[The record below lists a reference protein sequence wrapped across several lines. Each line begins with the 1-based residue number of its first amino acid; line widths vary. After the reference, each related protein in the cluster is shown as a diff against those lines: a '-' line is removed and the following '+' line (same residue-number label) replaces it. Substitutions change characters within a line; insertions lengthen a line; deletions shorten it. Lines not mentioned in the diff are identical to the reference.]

1 MKIHQNKIW
10 ESVLMYSGAVL
21 ILILVLWNIKDL
33 KIIHVLNDEYGYWA
47 SAAFFA
53 GKDWSEV
60 TANSNYYSYGYSLLL
75 SIFMRLFDSPEM
87 MVKGAVVLNG
97 IFLAAAYFLTVYCG
111 KKLFPRR
118 RIIGFI

>member
-1 MKIHQNKIW
+1 MKIHKNKIW

-53 GKDWSEV
+53 ASS
-60 TANSNYYSYGYSLLL
+60 ASFFLISASICAILASCALISSSYA
-75 SIFMRLFDSPEM
+75 FACADFSPIC
-87 MVKGAVVLNG
+87 A
-97 IFLAAAYFLTVYCG
+97 LTV
-111 KKLFPRR
+111 
-118 RIIGFI
+118 